1 MILLDN
7 CIDSIPD
14 SVCTLPK
21 LRFLALINNP
31 KLTSVP
37 DCIDNLPSLLFL
49 NFKGSPNVKVPQS
62 ILDRS
67 TSYGDNMFDLQ
78 NVS

>member
-7 CIDSIPD
+7 CVTSIPD

-31 KLTSVP
+31 GLKTIP
-37 DCIDNLPSLLFL
+37 ECIVDLPSLYFL
-49 NFKGSPNVKVPQS
+49 NLKGSNNVEVPEA
-62 ILDRS
+62 IKAKGTDM
-67 TSYGDNMFDLQ
+67 GGGMWDLQ
-78 NVS
+78 D

>member
-1 MILLDN
+1 L
-7 CIDSIPD
+7 
-14 SVCTLPK
+14 
-21 LRFLALINNP
+21 
-31 KLTSVP
+31 
-37 DCIDNLPSLLFL
+37 NL
-49 NFKGSPNVKVPQS
+49 KGSPNVKVPQS